1 MNAKIMN
8 NKSREYMIF
17 NVFLRMNSTEVKAG
31 TEIKKKYL
39 SLAVC
44 MSLSLSPPSLP
55 SLSQAYHSNDLS
67 LSVRPAVSNL
77 CDRQCGRSITIL
89 RR

>member
-44 MSLSLSPPSLP
+44 MSLSLSQP
-55 SLSQAYHSNDLS
+55 
-67 LSVRPAVSNL
+67 NL
-77 CDRQCGRSITIL
+77 L
-89 RR
+89 RLNAFTLGPKKKENCIYIHLYNARELEAT

>member
-1 MNAKIMN
+1 MQFKETDAEMNAKIMN

-44 MSLSLSPPSLP
+44 MSLSLSLSAELAVSFA
-55 SLSQAYHSNDLS
+55 SLSFE
-67 LSVRPAVSNL
+67 
-77 CDRQCGRSITIL
+77 
-89 RR
+89 